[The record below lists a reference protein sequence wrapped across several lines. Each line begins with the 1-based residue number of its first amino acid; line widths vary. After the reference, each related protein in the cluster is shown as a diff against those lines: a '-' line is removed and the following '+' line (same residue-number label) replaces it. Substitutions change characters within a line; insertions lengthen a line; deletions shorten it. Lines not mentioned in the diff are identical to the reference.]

1 MKKLL
6 FTILFSLFLSAG
18 ISNAHAEKLQLSCKY
33 ENKSWGTVTEYEFDL
48 KNKKYI
54 TALGEKVDMAY
65 TEDEIVFQSYIVGV
79 MMFSFQVN
87 RKNGQGSIAQYD
99 YEPILKDAKEGK
111 LMIQMAH
118 SHLRYP
124 DLSDEDKTTFSIRDY
139 VGKTFTP
146 TSKSKLDCSKLE
158 KKF

>member
-1 MKKLL
+1 MKKLIIISI
-6 FTILFSLFLSAG
+6 FIILFSENSY
-18 ISNAHAEKLQLSCKY
+18 AEKLLLSCKY
-33 ENKSWGTVTEYEFDL
+33 EDKSWGSITEFEFDL
-48 KNKKYI
+48 ENKKYI
-54 TALGEKVDMAY
+54 TPLGEKVDMAY
-65 TEDEIVFQSYIVGV
+65 TEDEIVFQSYIIGAV
-79 MMFSFQVN
+79 MFSFQVD

-111 LMIQMAH
+111 LLIQMAH

-124 DLSDEDKTTFSIRDY
+124 ELSDEDKSTFNIRDY